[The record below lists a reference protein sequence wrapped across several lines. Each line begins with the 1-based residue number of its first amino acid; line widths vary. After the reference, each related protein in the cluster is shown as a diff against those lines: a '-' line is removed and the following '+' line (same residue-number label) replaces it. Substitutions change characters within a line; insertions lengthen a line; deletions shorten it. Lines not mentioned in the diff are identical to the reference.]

1 MCKKSFKKRFLAM
14 IEEDKKS
21 RITERDVEFL
31 RSIGVETTLEELRNG
46 KQKKRYIMKT
56 YYKDGCGSYSI
67 TEHRDGTATL
77 CCRNNVNYHLDHK
90 KDYNTVRGAQI
101 ALARYCGGMPEVVK
115 Q

>member
-46 KQKKRYIMKT
+46 KQKKKR
-56 YYKDGCGSYSI
+56 G
-67 TEHRDGTATL
+67 
-77 CCRNNVNYHLDHK
+77 K
-90 KDYNTVRGAQI
+90 K
-101 ALARYCGGMPEVVK
+101 
-115 Q
+115 